1 MGLHNLISI
10 QESPCKKWCKL
21 IDVNLHG
28 TAGTRWMTMY
38 IIQEG
43 DALAD
48 RDGNPV
54 PNVSPGDIM
63 RLTMETVEMPMSV
76 ILTRLLLL
84 TWFVGLQNSMRRQVK
99 SNVTL
104 TTSQL

>member
-1 MGLHNLISI
+1 MNL
-10 QESPCKKWCKL
+10 
-21 IDVNLHG
+21 DG

-48 RDGNPV
+48 RDSNPV

-63 RLTMETVEMPMSV
+63 HLTMETVEMPMSV

-84 TWFVGLQNSMRRQVK
+84 TWFVEL
-99 SNVTL
+99 
-104 TTSQL
+104 